1 MADAVRKP
9 GALRR
14 ELHVKPGE
22 KIPARKLA
30 KAAHSKNPKLRRRAA
45 LARTFKKFGHKR
57 KRKMA

>member
-1 MADAVRKP
+1 MQDAVKHP
-9 GALRR
+9 GALHR
-14 ELHVKPGE
+14 ELHVPEGK

>member
-1 MADAVRKP
+1 MQDAVKHP
-9 GALRR
+9 GALHR

-30 KAAHSKNPKLRRRAA
+30 KAAHSKNPKLRRRAT